1 MPPADDKKSLH
12 TSCRIEKCKDYSQFI
27 RFYHCKSKM
36 IPFSSLE
43 ISLASRNCGVSRE
56 EMLYEMERQLGCSLE
71 EPLECAAMRDFL
83 EGRS

>member
-1 MPPADDKKSLH
+1 
-12 TSCRIEKCKDYSQFI
+12 
-27 RFYHCKSKM
+27 M